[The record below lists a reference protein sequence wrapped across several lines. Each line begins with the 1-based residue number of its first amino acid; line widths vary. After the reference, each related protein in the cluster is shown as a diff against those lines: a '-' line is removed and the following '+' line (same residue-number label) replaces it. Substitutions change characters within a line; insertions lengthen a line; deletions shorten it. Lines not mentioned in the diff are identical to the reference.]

1 MALGAGCGALQP
13 AASGPL
19 ARFRETL
26 AQWSLEDAQMRRTV
40 QKEMRAEEL
49 EGDPEA
55 IDAFRKLQKF
65 YSTILDEEEYRAARI
80 VEGRG
85 AVVRPA
91 EAPPDV
97 RGPLGDLEQ
106 RLSEARP
113 RDVAAALGGGLR
125 NMAEALATEW
135 ARIDASE
142 RSRRALSEAS
152 GVRQRPLDAPPS
164 LLGDIEGFVDALFV
178 EEQARVRADALTT
191 RPRDVP
197 ARYRGPLADLER
209 RVDDYLEVVRG
220 YETKRVA
227 IIRER
232 LQRPMDSDPTS
243 VAGWTE
249 AFLTGLARG
258 PLLVRALVLRITELL
273 DSKVLPNEYDTDFDD
288 DAAFEAALRRGK
300 R

>member
-1 MALGAGCGALQP
+1 MVALGAGCGALQP

-125 NMAEALATEW
+125 TMAEALATEW
-135 ARIDASE
+135 ARIDATLMN
-142 RSRRALSEAS
+142 RT
-152 GVRQRPLDAPPS
+152 VVQKAPS
-164 LLGDIEGFVDALFV
+164 
-178 EEQARVRADALTT
+178 
-191 RPRDVP
+191 VP
-197 ARYRGPLADLER
+197 MPG
-209 RVDDYLEVVRG
+209 
-220 YETKRVA
+220 
-227 IIRER
+227 
-232 LQRPMDSDPTS
+232 M
-243 VAGWTE
+243 
-249 AFLTGLARG
+249 
-258 PLLVRALVLRITELL
+258 
-273 DSKVLPNEYDTDFDD
+273 
-288 DAAFEAALRRGK
+288 
-300 R
+300 